1 MKCFCVLN
9 AEKNFRIGGGGAGL
23 KGAQPAEAVVVRGN
37 GFSIGPAKIGTK
49 MESVDFSVGRNL
61 PLLCGGGNRFSAGIS
76 AGEALVKSTTDT
88 ALELAGDESRVERL
102 RFGPVTDNK
111 IGARAGLAG
120 GEE

>member
-23 KGAQPAEAVVVRGN
+23 EGAQPAEAVVVGGN
-37 GFSIGPAKIGTK
+37 GLSIGPAKIGAK

-76 AGEALVKSTTDT
+76 AGEAFVKSTTDT
-88 ALELAGDESRVERL
+88 ALELAGDESRIERL
-102 RFGPVTDNK
+102 RFGPVTDYK